1 MLSVCFSIAFSK
13 FADRFIIY
21 YKSDMTMLP
30 IVNEKPE
37 YTYANFWIR
46 AAALITDLIILAIL
60 FKLIDLLF
68 GLFLPLN
75 LNLDS
80 FTSDDGEFIFQGF
93 LNWSI
98 LTFIVLK
105 IIAFWLY
112 YALMES
118 RMGATVG
125 KYIFNIRVTDE
136 NCAFLSFKKATG
148 HAFARFLSIIP
159 FLTGYLMAIF
169 TEKNQTLHDLLTGCI
184 VIPKYQVTHHQI
196 FSQGI
201 SVTPEDTNQ

>member
-1 MLSVCFSIAFSK
+1 
-13 FADRFIIY
+13 
-21 YKSDMTMLP
+21 MTMQP

-37 YTYANFWIR
+37 YNYANFWIR
-46 AAALITDLIILAIL
+46 AAALLIDLIILGIL
-60 FKLIDLLF
+60 FKLINVFF

-75 LNLDS
+75 LGLEN
-80 FTSDDGEFIFQGF
+80 FTSDDGELVFQGF

-98 LTFIVLK
+98 LTFITLK

-118 RMGATVG
+118 RIGATVG

-136 NCAFLSFKKATG
+136 NCAFLSFKKASG
-148 HAFARFLSIIP
+148 HAFARLLSIIP
-159 FLTGYLMAIF
+159 FLTGYLMALF
-169 TEKNQTLHDLLTGCI
+169 TEKSQTLHDLLTGCI

-196 FSQGI
+196 FSQDL
-201 SVTPEDTNQ
+201 STPQDNTNQ